1 DITTIDAE
9 ELKIIANK
17 IKDVYL
23 EKGYHQTD
31 IETNLTIDEDNR
43 ATAEFIIHEGPAAI
57 VKQIKFTGNETISS
71 KELRAIALT
80 KEDWLLSFL
89 DNSGNYN
96 PDRLEG
102 DKHFI
107 EQLYQNYGFL
117 HAKVINIIVDLNP
130 ETQNIILTFE
140 IEEGDRYVINK

>member
-1 DITTIDAE
+1 IKVMGESIGNDLINIHVVVEEKLPLAEIKTSGNKRVSDKEIAKKINFDDITTIDAE

-57 VKQIKFTGNETISS
+57 VKQIKFTGNET
-71 KELRAIALT
+71 
-80 KEDWLLSFL
+80 
-89 DNSGNYN
+89 
-96 PDRLEG
+96 
-102 DKHFI
+102 
-107 EQLYQNYGFL
+107 
-117 HAKVINIIVDLNP
+117 
-130 ETQNIILTFE
+130 
-140 IEEGDRYVINK
+140 